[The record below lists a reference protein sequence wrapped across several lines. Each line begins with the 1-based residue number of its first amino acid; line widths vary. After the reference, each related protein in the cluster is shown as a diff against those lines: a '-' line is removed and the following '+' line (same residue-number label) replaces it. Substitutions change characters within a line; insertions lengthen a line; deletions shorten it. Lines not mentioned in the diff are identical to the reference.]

1 MTCTTSRPEIV
12 RSPVG
17 IHEGWTTR
25 GKGSAMPTTA
35 RPRVLLRDVAA
46 HAGVSSTTASLVLG
60 GRDIRV
66 TEQTRQRV
74 LRAARELDYRPN
86 LTARSL
92 RTQVSRTV
100 GLVADTI
107 VTGHYGGEMVRG
119 SLTAALEHGH
129 RLLVCEYEGDPV
141 LEPLLIEDLV
151 ARGVDGIL
159 YTTASHDQVELPDA
173 LAGQRVVLVNCES
186 TSTFTSVVP
195 DEVEGG
201 RSAARLLTAAGHRD
215 GIVLV
220 GETPASKL
228 PAVRRLE
235 GIAAGLAEVGAAVAA
250 QLDCLWWPEAA
261 FDTVTAALADGLRPK
276 ALVCLNDRIALGAYQ
291 ALAVAGLLVPDDV
304 SVVSFDD
311 SELASWLRPALS
323 TIALPEFEMGR
334 VAVDLL
340 LGDEDRGSEVVRI
353 PMPVRERGSVA
364 PPA

>member
-1 MTCTTSRPEIV
+1 
-12 RSPVG
+12 
-17 IHEGWTTR
+17 
-25 GKGSAMPTTA
+25 MPGTA
-35 RPRVLLRDVAA
+35 RPRVLLRDVAERA
-46 HAGVSSTTASLVLG
+46 RVSSTTASLVLG
-60 GRDIRV
+60 GRDVRV

-92 RTQVSRTV
+92 RTHVSSTI

-107 VTGHYGGEMVRG
+107 VTGQYGGEMIRG

-129 RLLVCEYEGDPV
+129 RLLVCEYEGDPG

-151 ARGVDGIL
+151 ARQVDGLL
-159 YTTASHDQVELPDA
+159 YTTASHDRVELPSSLD
-173 LAGQRVVLVNCES
+173 GQRVVLVNCES
-186 TSTFTSVVP
+186 DTSFPSVVP
-195 DEVEGG
+195 DEVAGG
-201 RSAARLLTAAGHRD
+201 RAAARLLTQAGHRE

-220 GETPASKL
+220 GETLASKL
-228 PAVRRLE
+228 PAIRRLE
-235 GIAAGLAEVGAAVAA
+235 GITAGLAEVGTAPTE

-261 FDTVTAALADGLRPK
+261 FDIVTETLAGGLRPR
-276 ALVCLNDRIALGAYQ
+276 ALICLNDRIALGTYQ
-291 ALAVAGLLVPDDV
+291 ALAEAGLRVPEDI

-334 VAVDLL
+334 LAVDLL
-340 LGDEDRGSEVVRI
+340 LGDDLGSGVVLV